1 VSEGLLLT
9 AVPRGSLLSAQER
22 LARLR
27 EAAPQIAAIL
37 EGERDPIS
45 LQSTLACLLYE
56 ALPQASFAGFYRRVT
71 NSSLAVGPYQGPMG
85 CLRIDFARGVCGA
98 AARLGETQLV
108 ADVHAFPGHIAC
120 DAGAASELV
129 IPVFA
134 KGVVQAVLDLDSRSP
149 DAFSRAEAEAIEALL
164 ARIFDD
170 QVAWASSWN

>member
-1 VSEGLLLT
+1 VSDGLLLS
-9 AVPRGSLLSAQER
+9 AVPRGSLLPVEER
-22 LARLR
+22 LERLR

-37 EGERDPIS
+37 EGEHDPIS

-71 NSSLAVGPYQGPMG
+71 KSSLAVGPYQGPMG

-120 DAGAASELV
+120 DAGASSELV

-134 KGVVQAVLDLDSRSP
+134 KGTVQAVLDLDSRSP
-149 DAFSRAEAEAIEALL
+149 NAFSRAEAEAIEALL
-164 ARIFDD
+164 ATIFDD
-170 QVAWASSWN
+170 QVAWTSSWN